1 MDENPHKGVPR
12 CPPSFLQLSPNALP
26 TSSDL
31 ASIISSGDNSLLV
44 SKSSFIAFEHNY
56 PAWSVRATNDDA
68 YAACVIPTP
77 AHHKPH
83 LPYKFIIRC

>member
-44 SKSSFIAFEHNY
+44 SKSSFIAFEHNILLGL
-56 PAWSVRATNDDA
+56 
-68 YAACVIPTP
+68 YAPPTTMP
-77 AHHKPH
+77 M
-83 LPYKFIIRC
+83 LRV